1 MGVKRLSLLQRFALI
16 SAALIAGLGIVLAL
30 TSRAAIERRAREH
43 AEQTAA
49 LVAHF
54 MVGARV
60 TSDIFDGGLAPGE
73 RALMN
78 HRMRAVSRDRFVQA
92 GLLFAPDGTV
102 LWDSRHDDRGKRV
115 EIGEGLGAALRGQR
129 WSQIGEEH
137 LEDSHQGAG
146 VDLAD
151 VGDDGGRLVEVY
163 VPVTADDNSVVGVFE
178 LYLPYEPIAK
188 NINEDMRR
196 LSAALAIGLGA
207 LFLALFRTVAT
218 ASRRLRSQAEENRRL
233 AFEDTL
239 TTLPNRALFQ
249 GALEAAV
256 ERARASGQGMAV
268 ILLDLDR
275 FREINDTLGHH
286 IGDLLL
292 AQVAER
298 LREQLRQR
306 DIVARL
312 GGDEFAM
319 LLNEIGN
326 PDAAQEVAERLL
338 TALEEPF
345 EIGEVCLEIGASAGV
360 ACYPLHASTANAL
373 LQSADVAMYTAK
385 TGHSGTSVYASE
397 NDPYTPERLSLFGE
411 LRRGIDAGEL
421 ILHFQP
427 QLDMVTGRVTEAE
440 ALVRWQHPQR
450 GLLGPHEFVEMAE
463 HTGLIRPL
471 TTRVLELALSHCAQ
485 WRAEGQPLRVAV
497 NLSARSL
504 ENPDLPELIARLLV
518 KHGLRG
524 DDLSLELTESSIM
537 VDPGRAQNVLERLH
551 AQGIRLAIDDFGTGH
566 SSLAYLRA
574 LPVDTLK
581 IDKSFV
587 LDMDISECDALI
599 VRSTIDL
606 ARNLGFSVVAE
617 GVETAEVLSHLRVL
631 GCRSAQ
637 GFYLARPVSAEHLLT
652 VVTELQQRLASDVG
666 EAVA

>member
-1 MGVKRLSLLQRFALI
+1 MRGLSLLQRFALI
-16 SAALIAGLGIVLAL
+16 SAVLISALGFALAAI
-30 TSRAAIERRAREH
+30 SRAAIERRATEH

-49 LVAHF
+49 VVADF
-54 MVGARV
+54 IVGARV
-60 TSDIFDGGLAPGE
+60 PSDVFADGLAPGE

-78 HRMRAVSRDRFVQA
+78 HRMRAIARDQLVQA
-92 GLLFAPDGTV
+92 ALLFSPDGTV
-102 LWDSRHDDRGKRV
+102 LWDSRHDDRGERV
-115 EIGEGLGAALRGQR
+115 EIEEGLRTALAGRR
-129 WSQIGEEH
+129 WSEIEEGEH
-137 LEDSHQGAG
+137 ADGDEDAD

-151 VGDDGGRLVEVY
+151 VGQDAGRLVEVY
-163 VPVTADDNSVVGVFE
+163 VPVTADDGPVVGAFE
-178 LYLPYEPIAK
+178 LHLPYEPIAQ
-188 NINEDMRR
+188 NVNEDVRR
-196 LSAALAIGLGA
+196 LSVGLAVGLGT

-233 AFEDTL
+233 AYEDTL

-249 GALEAAV
+249 GALDAAV
-256 ERARASGQGMAV
+256 ERAHATHGGMAV
-268 ILLDLDR
+268 VLLNLDR
-275 FREINDTLGHH
+275 FRDINDTLGHH

-292 AQVAER
+292 AQVGDR

-306 DIVARL
+306 DTVARL

-319 LLNEIGN
+319 LLDEIGA
-326 PDAAQEVAERLL
+326 PDAAMEVAERLL
-338 TALEEPF
+338 SALEAPF
-345 EIGEVCLEIGASAGV
+345 EVGEVCLEIGASAGV
-360 ACYPLHASTANAL
+360 ACYPLHANSSDAL
-373 LQSADVAMYTAK
+373 LQSADVAMYAAK
-385 TGHSGTSVYASE
+385 TTHSRTSVYTAE

-421 ILHFQP
+421 VLHYQP
-427 QLDMVTGRVTEAE
+427 QLDVVGGRVSEVE

-471 TTRVLELALSHCAQ
+471 TIRVLELALAQCAR
-485 WRAEGQPLRVAV
+485 WRDEGRGLRVAV

-504 ENPDLPELIARLLV
+504 VDPELPELVARLLV
-518 KHGLRG
+518 QHGLRG
-524 DDLSLELTESSIM
+524 DDLSLELTESSVM
-537 VDPGRAQNVLERLH
+537 VDPARARSVLERLH
-551 AQGIRLAIDDFGTGH
+551 AQGIRIAIDDFGTGH

-587 LDMDISECDALI
+587 LDMDSSEGNAVI

-617 GVETAEVLSHLRVL
+617 GVETAAVLGHLRVL

-637 GFYLARPVSAEHLLT
+637 GFYLARPVPADELPG
-652 VVTELQQRLASDVG
+652 VVASIHELVEERPS
-666 EAVA
+666 EAVV